1 MTNSESSKVLI
12 VIPARFA
19 SVRFPGKPLAE
30 ILGKP
35 MIQYVLE
42 GARQAK
48 QAAKVLGAAVVVPS
62 PSTKIFASSV
72 PAELPVSKHLSAVCA
87 AAVAPSAPVIA
98 TAHLHRAVAIAAAS
112 PMIAQSAAP
121 AAAAN
126 TAAKS
131 DYISQMRAAGYNVDL
146 DKYIAMKIQGVTP

>member
-35 MIQYVLE
+35 MFQYVLE

-48 QAAKVLGAAVVVPS
+48 QAA
-62 PSTKIFASSV
+62 
-72 PAELPVSKHLSAVCA
+72 
-87 AAVAPSAPVIA
+87 
-98 TAHLHRAVAIAAAS
+98 
-112 PMIAQSAAP
+112 
-121 AAAAN
+121 
-126 TAAKS
+126 
-131 DYISQMRAAGYNVDL
+131 
-146 DKYIAMKIQGVTP
+146 

>member
-1 MTNSESSKVLI
+1 MTNSESPKVLI

-48 QAAKVLGAAVVVPS
+48 QAAQVVVATEDERIKQAVEGCGRGSDPD
-62 PSTKIFASSV
+62 PRGSSYRYG
-72 PAELPVSKHLSAVCA
+72 PRCRGGGPRSG
-87 AAVAPSAPVIA
+87 
-98 TAHLHRAVAIAAAS
+98 
-112 PMIAQSAAP
+112 
-121 AAAAN
+121 
-126 TAAKS
+126 
-131 DYISQMRAAGYNVDL
+131 GYL
-146 DKYIAMKIQGVTP
+146 Y